1 MASSK
6 QTTASLFKN
15 MNSISNINT
24 ETEKEEIKEPIKP
37 EPQEVNAVKETV
49 VSEKVITSNKK
60 DLEQSNRKTVSFT
73 TPGEI
78 KDKLQRY
85 SIAFPDSISQYITD
99 LIKADFEK
107 NEEKYEEIA
116 ILLEKVKGKR

>member
-37 EPQEVNAVKETV
+37 EPQEVNAVKDTV

-60 DLEQSNRKTVSFT
+60 DSEQSNRKTVSFT

>member
-37 EPQEVNAVKETV
+37 EPQEVIAVKETV

-60 DLEQSNRKTVSFT
+60 DSEQSNRKTVSFT